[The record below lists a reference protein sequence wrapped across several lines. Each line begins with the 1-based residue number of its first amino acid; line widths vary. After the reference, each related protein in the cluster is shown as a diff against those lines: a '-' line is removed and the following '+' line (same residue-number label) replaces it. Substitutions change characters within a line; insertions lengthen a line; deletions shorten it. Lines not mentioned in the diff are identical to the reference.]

1 MGLRLVMMGTGSFAV
16 PTFQGLFNSPHEVVG
31 LVTQPDRTGRGHHHH
46 VNPMKELAQA
56 HKTPVFQPQRANG
69 EDSLARLREFAA
81 DLIVV
86 AAYGQILS
94 ADLLSI
100 PRLGAINVHASLLP
114 KYRGAAPI
122 NYAILCGEV
131 ETGVTIFQIEP
142 HLDAGPMLARVA
154 TPIGP
159 KETAGELE
167 QRLASLA
174 VAPTLE
180 VIGQLESGT
189 TRPLPQDRRQV
200 TKAPRMPKQM
210 GEVDWSQ
217 PSARIACHIR
227 AMQPWPKPYTFLH
240 QSGRDPLR
248 TLILDV
254 EPVDL
259 PESARPTS
267 PGDVAVVSDDDLLVR
282 TGDGAVA
289 IREIQPAGK
298 RAMPVADFLHGHAV
312 HLGDQFGPEAMG
324 ESM

>member
-16 PTFQGLFNSPHEVVG
+16 PTFQGLYESPHEVVG

-56 HKTPVFQPQRANG
+56 RGTLVFQPQKANS
-69 EDSLARLREFAA
+69 EESLAQLREFSA
-81 DLIVV
+81 DLFVV

-100 PRLGAINVHASLLP
+100 PRLGAVNVHASLLP
-114 KYRGAAPI
+114 KYRGAAPV
-122 NYAILCGEV
+122 NYAILCGEA

-142 HLDAGPMLARVA
+142 RLDAGPMLARVT
-154 TPIGP
+154 TPIGM

-167 QRLASLA
+167 HRLALLA

-180 VIGQLESGT
+180 VIDQLEAGT
-189 TRPLPQDRRQV
+189 THALPQNRGQV

-210 GEVDWSQ
+210 GEIDWSQ
-217 PSARIACHIR
+217 PSARIECHIR

-240 QSGRDPLR
+240 QLERDPLR

-254 EPVDL
+254 DPVEL
-259 PESARPTS
+259 LAESTS
-267 PGDVAVVSDDDLLVR
+267 RAPGDVVAVSDHDLLVR

-289 IREIQPAGK
+289 IRQIQPAGK
-298 RAMPVADFLHGHAV
+298 RAMSTADFLHGHAV
-312 HLGDQFGPEAMG
+312 HIGDHFGPLGAG
-324 ESM
+324 KQT

>member
-16 PTFQGLFNSPHEVVG
+16 PTFRGLYESPHQVVG

-46 VNPMKELAQA
+46 VNPMKQLAEA
-56 HKTPVFQPQRANG
+56 NGTPVFQPQKANS
-69 EDSLARLREFAA
+69 EDALARLREFAA
-81 DLIVV
+81 DLFVV

-114 KYRGAAPI
+114 KYRGAAPV

-142 HLDAGPMLARVA
+142 RLDAGPMLARIT
-154 TPIGP
+154 TPIGM

-167 QRLASLA
+167 RRLALLS
-174 VAPTLE
+174 VTPTLE
-180 VIGQLESGT
+180 VIDQLEAGT
-189 TRPLPQDRRQV
+189 THPLPQNRGQV
-200 TKAPRMPKQM
+200 TKAPRMSKQM
-210 GEVDWSQ
+210 GEIDWSQ
-217 PSARIACHIR
+217 PASRVECHIR

-240 QSGRDPLR
+240 QHEWDPLR

-254 EPVDL
+254 DRVEL
-259 PESARPTS
+259 PENADELA
-267 PGDVAVVSDDDLLVR
+267 PGHVAAVSDHELLVR

-289 IREIQPAGK
+289 IRQIQPAGK
-298 RAMPVADFLHGHAV
+298 RAMSTADFLHGHPVAV
-312 HLGDQFGPEAMG
+312 GDWFGPETVVQP
-324 ESM
+324 S

>member
-1 MGLRLVMMGTGSFAV
+1 MGLRLVMMGTGNFAV
-16 PTFQGLFNSPHEVVG
+16 PTFQGLYESPHEVVG

-46 VNPMKELAQA
+46 VNPMKHLAEA
-56 HKTPVFQPQRANG
+56 HGTPVFQPERANS

-81 DLIVV
+81 DLFVV

-114 KYRGAAPI
+114 KYRGAAPV
-122 NYAILCGEV
+122 NYAILRGEV
-131 ETGVTIFQIEP
+131 ETGVTIFQIDP
-142 HLDAGPMLARVA
+142 RLDAGPMLARIA

-180 VIGQLESGT
+180 VIDQLESGT
-189 TRPLPQDRRQV
+189 TRPLPQERTQV

-210 GEVDWSQ
+210 GEIDWSQ
-217 PSARIACHIR
+217 SSSRVEWHIR
-227 AMQPWPKPYTFLH
+227 AMQPWPKPFTFLH
-240 QSGRDPLR
+240 QNERDPLR

-254 EPVDL
+254 DPAAL
-259 PESARPTS
+259 PQNAESLS
-267 PGDVAVVSDDDLLVR
+267 PGEVAAVDEGELLVR

-289 IREIQPAGK
+289 IRQIQPAGK
-298 RAMPVADFLHGHAV
+298 RAMSVADFLHGHAV
-312 HLGDQFGPEAMG
+312 TVGDWFGPETHG
-324 ESM
+324 